1 MNNLFLIVLLS
12 TILALL
18 TISCNNV
25 VKEEEGENYPLVS
38 GDTAAIIFNNNT
50 LWIPPRAYC
59 YNDTG
64 SWSLVDLNGA
74 ANGGDYHVILL
85 VWFAGW

>member
-18 TISCNNV
+18 TISCNNDV
-25 VKEEEGENYPLVS
+25 TEEEGENYPLVS

-64 SWSLVDLNGA
+64 SWSLVDLNGKT
-74 ANGGDYHVILL
+74 NGGNYHVILL

>member
-1 MNNLFLIVLLS
+1 MSNFFSIVLLF

-18 TISCNNV
+18 TVSCNDNV
-25 VKEEEGENYPLVS
+25 IEKEEENYPLVA
-38 GDTAAIIFNNNT
+38 GDTAAIIFN
-50 LWIPPRAYC
+50 
-59 YNDTG
+59 NDTG

-85 VWFAGW
+85 TWFAGW